1 MKTTKLYMASSFH
14 DIEKV
19 GLENI
24 LLSYTY
30 IPKDEK
36 GIHRFHQ
43 AMLERRQLRAQEKNF
58 NQNEK

>member
-1 MKTTKLYMASSFH
+1 MKTTKLYMAISFH

-24 LLSYTY
+24 LISYTY
-30 IPKDEK
+30 MPKDEK

-43 AMLERRQLRAQEKNF
+43 AMLERRQLRTQEKNF